1 MRITAPIL
9 LIALAAILTGCSGS
23 SKMSTPP
30 IPNIAG
36 AWEFIAT
43 STTTPGY
50 STGVEVALQ
59 EGQVFNNSTGAY
71 DETGQISAA
80 ATQVAF
86 VGLNYPN
93 GTSKQTIVFGGNCT
107 AANPNAGNSVTG
119 SIAGFAGAMT
129 FTYVE
134 NGNVFNVTGI
144 LGTDGKS
151 MTGTYTEQA
160 PAQAGENGIC
170 NGTSA
175 ILDQGSITGTLVS
188 KLSGTFQGKM
198 CEPLD
203 VTCAAG
209 VSDSAAATLSESG
222 ITLTANVLLTGA
234 DNAAVTLTGP
244 VAGNFL
250 SVQGTFEGVSISYDG
265 YFQNTFDKADGLYDI
280 PTLYLANVDL
290 TTSPPTATYAGTL
303 VVPQTQ

>member
-1 MRITAPIL
+1 M
-9 LIALAAILTGCSGS
+9 
-23 SKMSTPP
+23 
-30 IPNIAG
+30 PNVAG

-80 ATQVAF
+80 SAQVAF

-93 GTSKQTIVFGGNCT
+93 GSSKQTIVFGGNCT
-107 AANPNAGNSVTG
+107 AANPNTGNALSG
-119 SIAGFAGAMT
+119 SIAGFAGAMS
-129 FTYVE
+129 FTYTE
-134 NGNVFNVTGI
+134 NGNVFNVTGM

-160 PAQAGENGIC
+160 AEQTGQNGIC

-188 KLSGTFQGKM
+188 KLSGTFQGQM

-203 VTCAAG
+203 TACAAG
-209 VSDSAAATLSESG
+209 ADDSATATLSESG
-222 ITLTANVLLTGA
+222 SSLTVNVVLTGA
-234 DNAAVTLTGP
+234 DNATVTLTGP
-244 VAGNFL
+244 VAGNLL
-250 SVQGTFEGVSISYDG
+250 SVQGTFEGSSISYDG

-280 PTLYLANVDL
+280 PTLYLSNVDL
-290 TTSPPTATYAGTL
+290 TTSPPTPTYAGTL
-303 VVPQTQ
+303 MVPQTP

>member
-1 MRITAPIL
+1 MKIVALISLFVLTAI
-9 LIALAAILTGCSGS
+9 LIACSS
-23 SKMSTPP
+23 VSTMPSAP
-30 IPNIAG
+30 MPNIAG
-36 AWEFIAT
+36 AWEFIAA
-43 STTTPGY
+43 SATTPGY

-107 AANPNAGNSVTG
+107 AANPNAGNALGG

-129 FTYVE
+129 FTYAE
-134 NGNVFNVTGI
+134 NGNVFDVTGV

-151 MTGTYTEQA
+151 MTGTYTELA

-175 ILDQGSITGTLVS
+175 VLDQGSIAGTLVS
-188 KLSGTFQGKM
+188 KLSGTFQGQM

-203 VTCAAG
+203 ITCAAG
-209 VSDSAAATLSESG
+209 TNDSATATLSQSG
-222 ITLTANVLLTGA
+222 TSLAVNVVLTGA
-234 DNAAVTLTGP
+234 DNAAVTLIGP
-244 VAGNFL
+244 VAGNFF
-250 SVQGTFEGVSISYDG
+250 SVQGTFEGTSISYDG

-280 PTLYLANVDL
+280 PTLYLASVDL

-303 VVPQTQ
+303 MVPQTQ